1 MTGRALVLGG
11 GGVTGIAWELG
22 ILAGLA
28 EAGLDL
34 SGADL
39 IVGTSAGSVVG
50 AQVAS
55 GLPLEDL
62 YDRQIAGYGTEIP
75 GRMAPTTMLRFGW
88 TLVRS
93 RDPEQARARI
103 GRLALAARTVTEA
116 ERRAVIESRLPMHEW
131 PEQRLLITAVEAGS
145 GEFRVFDRDSGVSLV
160 DAVGASCAVP
170 GVWPPVTIDG
180 RRWIDGGIR
189 SGANV
194 DLAAGCDRVVI
205 LAPVTAGFGAMP
217 SVATQVAQLPSGVK
231 VVVVTPDQVTRK
243 ALGRNALDPAR
254 RAPSARAGR
263 AQAALVRAAVTAVWE
278 QPVEA

>member
-55 GLPLEDL
+55 GLPVEEL
-62 YDRQIAGYGTEIP
+62 YDRQIAGYGAEIP

-88 TLVRS
+88 ALVRS
-93 RDPEQARARI
+93 RDPERARARI
-103 GRLALAARTVTEA
+103 GRLALAARTVPEA
-116 ERRAVIESRLPMHEW
+116 ERRAVIESRLPTHEW
-131 PEQRLLITAVEAGS
+131 PERHLLITAVEAGS
-145 GEFRVFDRDSGVSLV
+145 GEFRAFDRDSGVSLV

-205 LAPVTAGFGAMP
+205 LAPATAGFGAMP
-217 SVATQVAQLPSGVK
+217 SVATQVAQLPTGVK
-231 VVVVTPDQVTRK
+231 VAVVTPDQVTRK
-243 ALGRNALDPAR
+243 ALGRNPLDPAR

-263 AQAALVRAAVTAVWE
+263 AQAASVRAAVAAVWE
-278 QPVEA
+278 